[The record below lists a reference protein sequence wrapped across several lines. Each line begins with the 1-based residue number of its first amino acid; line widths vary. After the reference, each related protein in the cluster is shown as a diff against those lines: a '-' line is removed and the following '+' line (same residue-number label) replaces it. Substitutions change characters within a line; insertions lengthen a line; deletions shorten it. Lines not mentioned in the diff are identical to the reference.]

1 MTMIIKSLLREEL
14 ENSLRMQKDYER
26 ELAKLPR
33 GSLVRR
39 MIKGRAYYYLVFR
52 EDGQFRSLYRGKV
65 SAEEIEK
72 YRHAKEFRAKYRNLL
87 SQVKKQV
94 RFIRGTL
101 RGKEPV

>member
-26 ELAKLPR
+26 ELAKLPK

-39 MIKGRAYYYLVFR
+39 MIKGREYFYLIYR

-94 RFIRGTL
+94 RFMRSAL

>member
-1 MTMIIKSLLREEL
+1 MIIKSLLREEL

-26 ELAKLPR
+26 ELAKLPK

-39 MIKGRAYYYLVFR
+39 MIKGREYFYLIYR